1 MFRTIEI
8 LKILENN
15 LDYIFFIYGLF
26 FILIGALSYLL
37 HLHKSSNIPWHW
49 LSLFGFVHGVY
60 PWISLFGIN
69 FLQQTSVD
77 YAASFVLTLSM
88 IALFEFWRRLV
99 AYSYFPIYMSMF
111 TVFALLSWQN
121 VAPAEIIIYHLITA
135 ASIILG
141 FMAFWKFST
150 KSSEKHF
157 KSIGILIWLYAIAN
171 MTVVLKSG
179 MLSIH
184 AVNPDWSIFL
194 FQSMG
199 ALLDLLV
206 FILLWI
212 YYLRFEVNGE
222 KPLFVSLR
230 KALLPLFVLSIILS
244 SGWLFVDRLGEHRKE
259 LLTEDLL
266 TRITLAAKSA
276 DREKISHLTASES
289 DIGKSDYE
297 ELKKFLMKINIKT
310 RFLYL
315 MTLRDGDVYFMID
328 SEPVDSSDYS
338 PAGQLYTEI
347 EPEFVQKLQQNKPFI
362 YGPYTDRW
370 GTWNTAVIPLEL
382 TLNGKFPIY
391 FCGDAD
397 AAGWLQEIHNE
408 RFSGISIVFL
418 FSVLVIYFFFMT
430 TKILQIN
437 VRLKEE
443 VGLFVGGPSFVMKWI
458 FVGGNFK
465 VLYVSPNMTLHLGY
479 DSEMF
484 LTQKISFIEIIHP
497 DDRTK
502 FVQALDTIGQ
512 QIDTQT
518 ELEFR
523 LVDTNGSYRW
533 LQAFI
538 LSKNH
543 QYPLS
548 YHGYFTDITDR
559 KNAESA
565 LKLITD
571 RLVAHFHQVPFAVIE
586 WDTDF
591 RVVDWNPAAER
602 IFGYTK
608 EEAQGQRAEDIILPS
623 HILAQTSKIWS
634 DLLSANGGYR
644 STNENQTK
652 EGRLILCEWYN
663 SPLIDENNQV
673 IGIASVAEDVTEKK
687 QFEQKLQYLAYYDEM
702 TGLPNRALFKDRM
715 ENESRRADRNHA
727 MVGVVFIDI
736 DFFKTVNDT
745 LGHGVGDILLQ
756 AVASRLKASFRKSDT
771 VSRFGGD
778 EFAVLLP
785 ELHQEKEIEDIL
797 QNVYDHFAA
806 PFEIM
811 DHTLYITLS
820 IGYNFYPL
828 DAANSEMLFRN
839 ADAAMY
845 AAKESGRNKYR
856 RYLLEMTD
864 YVQSQLTIQN
874 GLINALKN
882 DEFVLYYQP
891 QLDIAHGRITGVE
904 ALIRWNHPERGI
916 LSPAEFIPIAEKTGL
931 IVPIGEWVL
940 RSACQQLKNWST
952 QGLQPLIMAINL
964 SSRQFKEEKFFNKTI
979 GIFHETGVDPN
990 AIELELTESILLE
1003 DTAKV
1008 LKILTDFKTQGVN
1021 LSLDDFGTGYSS
1033 LSYLKLFPINKLKID
1048 QSFVKNITT
1057 YGSDSNLVKAIIA
1070 MGRAL
1075 NLTTIAEGVELQEQ
1089 LDFLR
1094 QEGCDEI
1101 QGYLLGKPMPAAQF
1115 EIFLSDWMRKED
1127 SISAL

>member
-1 MFRTIEI
+1 
-8 LKILENN
+8 
-15 LDYIFFIYGLF
+15 
-26 FILIGALSYLL
+26 
-37 HLHKSSNIPWHW
+37 
-49 LSLFGFVHGVY
+49 LFGFVHGVY
-60 PWISLFGIN
+60 PWVSLFGIN

-88 IALFEFWRRLV
+88 IALLEFWRRLV
-99 AYSYFPIYMSMF
+99 SYSYFPTYASMAI
-111 TVFALLSWQN
+111 VFALLAWQN
-121 VAPAEIIIYHLITA
+121 FAPIEMMLYQLITA

-141 FMAFWKFST
+141 FMAFWKRSAE
-150 KSSEKHF
+150 SSESHF
-157 KSIGILIWLYAIAN
+157 KIIGIMIWLYAVAN
-171 MTVVLKSG
+171 MTVVLKSD
-179 MLSIH
+179 MLFIH
-184 AVNPDWSIFL
+184 AFNPDGSIFL
-194 FQSMG
+194 FQAVG
-199 ALLDLLV
+199 AFLDLLI
-206 FILLWI
+206 FGLLWI
-212 YYLRFEVNGE
+212 YYLRFEVNSE
-222 KPLFVSLR
+222 KPLSVPLR
-230 KALLPLFVLSIILS
+230 KAVLPLFVLGIILS

-266 TRITLAAKSA
+266 TRITLAAKST
-276 DREKISHLTASES
+276 DREKITHLTASES
-289 DIGKSDYE
+289 DIGNPDYE
-297 ELKKFLMKINIKT
+297 ELKKFLMTIKIKS

-315 MTLRDGDVYFMID
+315 MTLREGEVYFMVD
-328 SEPVDSSDYS
+328 SEPTDSPDYS
-338 PAGQLYTEI
+338 PAGQIFTEI
-347 EPEFVQKLQQNKPFI
+347 EPEFVQKLHQNKPFV

-382 TLNGKFPIY
+382 TLHGKFPIY

-397 AAGWLQEIHNE
+397 AAGWVREINNE
-408 RFSGISIVFL
+408 RFSGITIVFL
-418 FSVLVIYFFFMT
+418 FSVLVVYFFLMT

-443 VGLFVGGPSFVMKWI
+443 VGLFVGGPAFVMKWRLL
-458 FVGGNFK
+458 GGDFK

-479 DSEMF
+479 DPDMF
-484 LTQKISFIEIIHP
+484 LSNRISFIELIHP
-497 DDRTK
+497 EDRTK
-502 FVQALDTIGQ
+502 LVHALDAIGQ

-523 LVDTNGSYRW
+523 LLHLNGSYRW

-548 YHGYFTDITDR
+548 YHGYFTDITD
-559 KNAESA
+559 KKDAESA
-565 LKLITD
+565 LKTITD
-571 RLVAHFHQVPFAVIE
+571 RLVSHFHQVPFAVIE

-623 HILAQTSKIWS
+623 TVIEQTSKIWS
-634 DLLSANGGYR
+634 DLLGANGGNR

-652 EGRLILCEWYN
+652 EGKIILCEWYN
-663 SPLIDENNQV
+663 SPLFDENNQV

-687 QFEQKLQYLAYYDEM
+687 QFEQKLQYLAYYDEL

-715 ENESRRADRNHA
+715 ETESRRADRNHA
-727 MVGVVFIDI
+727 MVGVVFIDV

-745 LGHGVGDILLQ
+745 LGHGIGDILLQ
-756 AVASRLKASFRKSDT
+756 AVASRLKTSFRRSDT

-778 EFAVLLP
+778 EFSVLIP
-785 ELHQEKEIEDIL
+785 DLHQEEEIEDIL
-797 QNVYDHFAA
+797 QNVYDHFRA
-806 PFEIM
+806 PFEILE
-811 DHTLYITLS
+811 HTLYVTLS

-828 DAANSEMLFRN
+828 DAANAEMLFRN

-856 RYLLEMTD
+856 RYLPEMTD
-864 YVQSQLTIQN
+864 YIQSQLSVQN

-882 DEFVLYYQP
+882 NEFVLYYQP
-891 QLDIAHGRITGVE
+891 QMDIASGRITGVE
-904 ALIRWNHPERGI
+904 ALIRWNHPERGM

-940 RSACQQLKNWST
+940 RSACQQLKSWNT
-952 QGLQPLIMAINL
+952 QGIQPLIMAVNL

-979 GIFHETGVDPN
+979 DIFHETGVDPN

-1008 LKILTDFKTQGVN
+1008 LKILTDFKREGVN

-1048 QSFVKNITT
+1048 QSFIKNITA

-1089 LDFLR
+1089 FDFLR

-1101 QGYLLGKPMPAAQF
+1101 QGYLLGKPMPAGQF
-1115 EIFLSDWMRKED
+1115 EIFLSDWMGREKSEHTLNRD
-1127 SISAL
+1127 QSGSNLRPL